1 MREESEVNVWV
12 PHVGYVSWAV
22 VDDKPDLHREYF
34 CRTVSVVT
42 SVKPMQNAVALNTQL
57 HSYVDQIKIYALY
70 ALKI

>member
-1 MREESEVNVWV
+1 MPNNTEPSI
-12 PHVGYVSWAV
+12 V
-22 VDDKPDLHREYF
+22 VLRPELNLHREYF